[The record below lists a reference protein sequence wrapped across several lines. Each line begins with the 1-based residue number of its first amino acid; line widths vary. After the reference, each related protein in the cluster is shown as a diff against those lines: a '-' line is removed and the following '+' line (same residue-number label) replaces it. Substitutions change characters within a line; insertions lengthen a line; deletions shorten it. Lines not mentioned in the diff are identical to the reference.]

1 MENFRDEL
9 EKLAEVAEIFDKS
22 FLIGKKIT
30 ISSDV
35 DEQTFNKIVS
45 FLGSTEIKNECI
57 IDIGTVQFIF
67 LKK

>member
-9 EKLAEVAEIFDKS
+9 EKLAEIVEICEKS
-22 FLIGKKIT
+22 FLNGKNIKIN
-30 ISSDV
+30 SEV

-45 FLGSTEIKNECI
+45 FLGSRDIKDECI
-57 IDIGTVQFIF
+57 IDIGTVEFTF